1 MFPMKYFTRL
11 DAGPQTTSQMN
22 AERPELF
29 KVQRNLNNKNILRQ
43 EFQFLTTYYWYLIS

>member
-1 MFPMKYFTRL
+1 MLARQQHRNV
-11 DAGPQTTSQMN
+11 D

-43 EFQFLTTYYWYLIS
+43 EF